1 MPQNRRASSG
11 APRIGV
17 LLAGDRSYPSFA
29 AFQEGMREL
38 GHVEGQ
44 TFTMEARFAAGQLDR
59 LPSLAAELV
68 ALQVDVIAVIGAVTF
83 SAARQATSDIPI
95 VFTIVL
101 DPVAVGMV
109 SNADRPSGNATGVT
123 NFNPD
128 QARSQIQ
135 ILKQALPGLAR
146 LAILG
151 DAGVPDTLSNLNRA
165 AAEAEGLRP
174 QVLLLKDAEDLDKA
188 FSAFRDEGADALL
201 SLEVPRTSTYGR
213 RIAELAAAARLPTM
227 FGRDLARY
235 GPMFA
240 YGTSLAAAAR
250 CMARMVDQILKGARP
265 GDLPVER
272 VEQPELVINLKVARE
287 IGVTIPPD
295 VLAYANQVIE

>member
-17 LLAGDRSYPSFA
+17 LLAGDKSYPSFA
-29 AFQEGMREL
+29 AFQDGMREL

-59 LPSLAAELV
+59 LPGLAAELV

-123 NFNPD
+123 NFSPN

-135 ILKQALPGLAR
+135 ILRKALPGLAR

-151 DAGVPDTLSNLNRA
+151 DAGVPDTLPNLNRA

-188 FSAFRDEGADALL
+188 FSAFRNEGADALL

-213 RIAELAAAARLPTM
+213 KIAELAAAARLPTM

-235 GPMFA
+235 GPMLA

-287 IGVTIPPD
+287 IRVTIPPD
-295 VLAYANQVIE
+295 VLAHANQVIE

>member
-59 LPSLAAELV
+59 LPGLAAELV

-83 SAARQATSDIPI
+83 SAARQATSEIPI

-151 DAGVPDTLSNLNRA
+151 DAGVPDTLPNLNRA

-188 FSAFRDEGADALL
+188 FSAFRSEGADALL

-240 YGTSLAAAAR
+240 YGTSLAAAAQ

-295 VLAYANQVIE
+295 VLAHANQVIE

>member
-59 LPSLAAELV
+59 LPGLAAELV
-68 ALQVDVIAVIGAVTF
+68 ALQVGVIAVIGAVTF

-151 DAGVPDTLSNLNRA
+151 DAGVPDTLPNLNRA

-235 GPMFA
+235 GPLFA

-295 VLAYANQVIE
+295 VLAHANQVIE

>member
-1 MPQNRRASSG
+1 MPQNRQASSG

-29 AFQEGMREL
+29 AFQEGMRDV
-38 GHVEGQ
+38 GQVEGQ

-59 LPSLAAELV
+59 LPGLAAELV
-68 ALQVDVIAVIGAVTF
+68 ALRVDVIAVIGAVTF
-83 SAARQATSDIPI
+83 SAARQATSDIPV

-109 SNADRPSGNATGVT
+109 SNADHPGGNATGVT

-151 DAGVPDTLSNLNRA
+151 DAGVPDTLPNLNRA

-174 QVLLLKDAEDLDKA
+174 QVLLLKDAEDLDKV

-213 RIAELAAAARLPTM
+213 QIVELAAAARLPTM

-295 VLAYANQVIE
+295 VLAHASQVIE

>member
-59 LPSLAAELV
+59 LPGLAAELV

-128 QARSQIQ
+128 QTRRQIQ
-135 ILKQALPGLAR
+135 ILKMALPGLAR

-151 DAGVPDTLSNLNRA
+151 DAGVPDTLPNLNRA

-201 SLEVPRTSTYGR
+201 SLEVPRTSTYGS

-295 VLAYANQVIE
+295 VLAHANQVIE

>member
-1 MPQNRRASSG
+1 
-11 APRIGV
+11 
-17 LLAGDRSYPSFA
+17 
-29 AFQEGMREL
+29 
-38 GHVEGQ
+38 
-44 TFTMEARFAAGQLDR
+44 MEARFASGQLDR
-59 LPSLAAELV
+59 MPGLAAELV
-68 ALQVDVIAVIGAVTF
+68 DLQVDVIAVIGAVTF
-83 SAARQATSDIPI
+83 SAARQATGDIPI

-101 DPVAVGMV
+101 DPVAAGIV
-109 SNADRPSGNATGVT
+109 SNADRPGGNAAGVT
-123 NFNPD
+123 NFNPG

-151 DAGVPDTLSNLNRA
+151 DAGVPDALPNLNRT

-174 QVLLLKDAEDLDKA
+174 QVLLLNDAEDLDRA

-213 RIAELAAAARLPTM
+213 RIAELAASARLPTM

-235 GPMFA
+235 GPLFA

-250 CMARMVDQILKGARP
+250 RMAGMVDQVLKGARP

-272 VEQPELVINLKVARE
+272 VEQPELVVNLKVARE
-287 IGVTIPPD
+287 IGVTIPPN
-295 VLAYANQVIE
+295 VLAHANQVIE

>member
-1 MPQNRRASSG
+1 MSQNRQASSG
-11 APRIGV
+11 TPRIGV

-29 AFQEGMREL
+29 AFQDGMREL
-38 GHVEGQ
+38 GHIEGQ
-44 TFTMEARFAAGQLDR
+44 TVTMEARFAAGQLDR
-59 LPSLAAELV
+59 LPGLAAELV
-68 ALQVDVIAVIGAVTF
+68 ALQVNVIVVIGAVTF
-83 SAARQATSDIPI
+83 WAARQATSDIPI

-101 DPVAVGMV
+101 DPVALGIV
-109 SNADRPSGNATGVT
+109 SNADRPGGNATGVT
-123 NFNPD
+123 NFNAS
-128 QARSQIQ
+128 QAKSQIQ

-151 DAGVPDTLSNLNRA
+151 DAGVPDTLPNLNRA

-174 QVLLLKDAEDLDKA
+174 QVLLLNDAEDLDKA
-188 FSAFRDEGADALL
+188 FSAFRDEGVDALL

-250 CMARMVDQILKGARP
+250 RMAGMVDQILKGARP

-272 VEQPELVINLKVARE
+272 VEQPELIVNLKVARE

-295 VLAYANQVIE
+295 VLAHANQVIE

>member
-1 MPQNRRASSG
+1 MSHTRQASPAAS
-11 APRIGV
+11 RIGV
-17 LLAGDRSYPSFA
+17 LLAGDRTYPSFT
-29 AFQEGMREL
+29 AFQEGMRAL

-59 LPSLAAELV
+59 LPDLAAELV
-68 ALQVDVIAVIGAVTF
+68 ALQVDVIAVVGAVTF
-83 SAARQATSDIPI
+83 YAARQATTDIPI

-101 DPVAVGMV
+101 DPIAIGMV
-109 SNADRPSGNATGVT
+109 STAILPTGNSTGVT

-151 DAGVPDTLSNLNRA
+151 DAGVPDTLPNLNRA

-174 QVLLLKDAEDLDKA
+174 QVLLLTDAEDLDRT
-188 FSAFRDEGADALL
+188 FSAIRDEDADALL

-227 FGRDLARY
+227 FGRDLARH
-235 GPMFA
+235 GPVFA

-250 CMARMVDQILKGARP
+250 RMAGMVDQILKGARP
-265 GDLPVER
+265 SDLPVER
-272 VEQPELVINLKVARE
+272 VEQPELVINLKVARQ

-295 VLAYANQVIE
+295 VLAHANQVIE

>member
-1 MPQNRRASSG
+1 MPQNRQASSG

-17 LLAGDRSYPSFA
+17 LLAGDRSYLSFA
-29 AFQEGMREL
+29 AFLDGMRGL
-38 GHVEGQ
+38 GHVEGR
-44 TFTMEARFAAGQLDR
+44 TFTMEARFAAGQFDR
-59 LPSLAAELV
+59 LPGLAAELV

-83 SAARQATSDIPI
+83 WAARQATSDIPI

-109 SNADRPSGNATGVT
+109 SDADRPGGNATGVT

-151 DAGVPDTLSNLNRA
+151 DAGVPNTLPNLNRA
-165 AAEAEGLRP
+165 AAEAEGLCP
-174 QVLLLKDAEDLDKA
+174 QVLLLEGAEHLDRV
-188 FSAFRDEGADALL
+188 FSAFKDAGADALL

-235 GPMFA
+235 GPTFA
-240 YGTSLAAAAR
+240 YGTSLAIAAR
-250 CMARMVDQILKGARP
+250 RMARLVDQILKGESP
-265 GDLPVER
+265 GNLPVEC

-287 IGVTIPPD
+287 IGVMIPPD
-295 VLAYANQVIE
+295 VLARASQVIE